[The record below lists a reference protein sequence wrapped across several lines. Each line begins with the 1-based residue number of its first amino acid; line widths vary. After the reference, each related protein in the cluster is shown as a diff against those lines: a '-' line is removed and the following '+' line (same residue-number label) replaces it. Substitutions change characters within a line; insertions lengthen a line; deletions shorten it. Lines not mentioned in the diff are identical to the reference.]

1 MDLSLNGRA
10 AIVTGAGSGL
20 GRAEAL
26 ALAAQGAAVVINDI
40 NVDHGQAVVSEITST
55 GGRATYFGGD
65 VRDWSLGEE
74 LVAAAVAEFGSLD
87 VVVNNAG
94 ITRDAMLF
102 NLSEQDWDDVVDI
115 HLRGHAALSRAAAIH
130 WRAASKAAD
139 GPVFGR
145 VINTASEA
153 FLAGGPGQANYAA
166 AKAGI
171 VALTMSLSRGVGRYG
186 VTANAICPRAQTAMT
201 EGVALGDADAPADL
215 FSPDRVAALVAFL
228 ASPAAA
234 EVTGQ
239 VFVAYGD
246 MVALLAPPTVQERF
260 AQPGGFSVSELA
272 EQIVPYVAGL
282 GGKNFSA
289 TEVMGLSPL
298 A

>member
-1 MDLSLNGRA
+1 MDVRLDGRA

-26 ALAAQGAAVVINDI
+26 ALAEQGAAVVINDI
-40 NVDHGQAVVSEITST
+40 NQEHGQAVVDEITQA
-55 GGRATYFGGD
+55 GGRAHYVGGD
-65 VRDWSLGEE
+65 VREWALGEQ
-74 LVAAAVAEFGSLD
+74 LVATAVEQFGSLD

-94 ITRDAMLF
+94 ITRDGMLF

-115 HLRGHAALSRAAAIH
+115 HLRGHAAISRAAAIH

-153 FLAGGPGQANYAA
+153 FLVGGPGQANYAA

-171 VALTMSLSRGVGRYG
+171 VALTMSLSRGLSRYG
-186 VTANAICPRAQTAMT
+186 VTANAICPRAETAMT
-201 EGVALGDADAPADL
+201 AGVPLGGEDAPADL

-228 ASPAAA
+228 ASPSAA

-239 VFVAYGD
+239 VFVAYGE

-272 EQIVPYVAGL
+272 EKIVPHVASL
-282 GGKNFSA
+282 DGKSFSA
-289 TEVMGLSPL
+289 NEIMKLSPR